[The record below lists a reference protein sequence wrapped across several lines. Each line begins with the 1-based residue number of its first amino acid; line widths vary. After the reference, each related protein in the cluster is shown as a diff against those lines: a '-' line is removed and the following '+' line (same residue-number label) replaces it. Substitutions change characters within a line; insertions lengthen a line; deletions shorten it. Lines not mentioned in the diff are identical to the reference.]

1 MLRVWDLVFFEGSKA
16 LFRVSLAL
24 LRTHRKKLDD
34 LVTAISQGLID
45 PDVGTDEALVALR
58 QMPDDTFDCDRL
70 MSCAVHEISSLPR
83 ALLVKL
89 RTHNSRRVLA
99 HGKLEQVFVK
109 QSRELFN
116 LQVMLR
122 EQCVFSDFPISGSK
136 SFSDFPISGSKSFSD
151 FPISGSKSFARR
163 PLHHAGWGTRRLDPF
178 MADLFVRV
186 PVTWLPLHHAG
197 VDETPL
203 LMADM
208 FRTPVT

>member
-1 MLRVWDLVFFEGSKA
+1 MMRVWDLVFFEGSKA

-24 LRTHRKKLDD
+24 LKTHRKKLDD

-116 LQVMLR
+116 LQVMLK
-122 EQCVFSDFPISGSK
+122 EQCAFLFP
-136 SFSDFPISGSKSFSD
+136 P
-151 FPISGSKSFARR
+151 RTT
-163 PLHHAGWGTRRLDPF
+163 HHAPHTTHHTHHAPRTTHHAPRTTLGHRRTTLGHRRLKSI
-178 MADLFVRV
+178 
-186 PVTWLPLHHAG
+186 HG
-197 VDETPL
+197 
-203 LMADM
+203 
-208 FRTPVT
+208 

>member
-1 MLRVWDLVFFEGSKA
+1 MMRVWDLVFFEGSKA

-24 LRTHRKKLDD
+24 LKTHRKKLDD

-45 PDVGTDEALVALR
+45 QDVGTDEALVALR

-116 LQVMLR
+116 LQVTLK
-122 EQCVFSDFPISGSK
+122 EQCALFISTTQRAPRTTRTTHQK
-136 SFSDFPISGSKSFSD
+136 S
-151 FPISGSKSFARR
+151 RTT
-163 PLHHAGWGTRRLDPF
+163 HHASRITHH
-178 MADLFVRV
+178 
-186 PVTWLPLHHAG
+186 THHTHHA
-197 VDETPL
+197 PR
-203 LMADM
+203 AP
-208 FRTPVT
+208 RTTRTTHHAPRTTHHAPRTTHHAPR